1 MTIYFYALF
10 VHLSINIYI
19 FLKGLRLLEEKRT
32 WRAIFA
38 SFFIVEFALYIT
50 GLLFYPVLPMHVV
63 RFLWLMGSTWMVF
76 IFYLTTMW
84 LIIDLILY
92 LNRKKAFLGSY
103 LNDHPR
109 NSGAVFFTVTT
120 LSIAAIMYIGSR
132 NFRYPT
138 VTQQEITINKSAGD
152 ISTMRIVALS
162 DLHLGYLIDRRY
174 AKLYVDMIMEQ
185 EPDLVLFMGDII
197 DAEIDPIINQKI
209 EEEFL
214 RLNPPLGVYGCTG
227 NHEYRYQS
235 ETKIN
240 WLNDI
245 ANIKMIRDS
254 AVLINNSFYIVG
266 REDWVY
272 PGRTNLKAIIEKE
285 SVDTTLPMIVLN
297 HTPDNLDE
305 EMENGA
311 DLALYGHT
319 HDGQIFPF
327 NILTRIIFEVSHG
340 YKQKG
345 NTHVFVSS
353 GVGLSGPQYRI
364 GTKSEIVVL
373 DVTFDN
379 N

>member
-327 NILTRIIFEVSHG
+327 NILTRMIFEVSHG